1 MEERDAAASSIEV
14 LKKSYNVII
23 PAERKKLISAL
34 EKEMLERAKNLE
46 FEQAAAIRDE
56 IQRIK
61 EIGAT

>member
-1 MEERDAAASSIEV
+1 LKKETPRLEV

-34 EKEMLERAKNLE
+34 EKEMLEHAKNLE
-46 FEQAAAIRDE
+46 FEQAATIRDE

>member
-1 MEERDAAASSIEV
+1 MVSDTFLER
-14 LKKSYNVII
+14 
-23 PAERKKLISAL
+23 
-34 EKEMLERAKNLE
+34 EMLERAENME